1 MQIWTI
7 GHSNR
12 SIQTFITLLKEH
24 DIGVIADIRRFPTSK
39 IEHFKREQLE
49 KWLPENSVDY
59 IWLGKQLGGYRKGG
73 YKRHMRTKLFREGV
87 QQLLE
92 TAEQKRV
99 CIMCM
104 ETNPKYCHR
113 RFISAFLERKGVEVI
128 HVIGKGQTSL
138 SQVLNLA
145 S

>member
-24 DIGVIADIRRFPTSK
+24 DIEVIADIRRFPTSK
-39 IEHFKREQLE
+39 IEYFKREQLE

-113 RFISAFLERKGVEVI
+113 RFISAFLERKGVEVT